1 MFSIYVVLAD
11 IPMTY
16 NLFNLVFVIVLLS
29 LAGQGTLLPTVAEKL
44 KMIDKNTNVLR
55 TFNDY
60 QEENEVSFIKI
71 KVTEDHPFAG
81 KTFERSR
88 LAAGI
93 PCGACVPGRYVP
105 LRQTE
110 TPGYTAG
117 M

>member
-1 MFSIYVVLAD
+1 MAQIGLVSWAGLRGVASIVFSIYVVLAD

-60 QEENEVSFIKI
+60 QEENEVSFI
-71 KVTEDHPFAG
+71 
-81 KTFERSR
+81 R
-88 LAAGI
+88 L
-93 PCGACVPGRYVP
+93 R
-105 LRQTE
+105 
-110 TPGYTAG
+110 
-117 M
+117 